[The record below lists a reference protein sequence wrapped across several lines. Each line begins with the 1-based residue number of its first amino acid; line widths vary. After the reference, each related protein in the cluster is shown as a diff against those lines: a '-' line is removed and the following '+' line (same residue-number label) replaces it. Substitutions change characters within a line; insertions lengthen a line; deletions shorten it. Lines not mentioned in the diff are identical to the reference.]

1 MKKFLMVLFVMAV
14 ASSVALAG
22 VRIDW
27 YVGWAGYDHDAG
39 ANPTSGNLLL
49 DSDSAIWQLIYA
61 GADNQIDR
69 IDDPLN
75 PVQDTAAWQANNYL
89 LPASEGGDDVLWGQ
103 RIIPMGGGAATG
115 GTAYDDPTTVWG
127 NDMWVTD
134 GSTTFERLDWT
145 TAGFVY
151 QRVFQGT
158 PQNGSYFFET
168 GLFSFSTAF
177 AAGDG
182 LTAETFLSDGDAPDY
197 DAVSHGLSP
206 QNVVSA
212 VPEPATMG
220 LLGLGALALAI
231 RRRRA

>member
-27 YVGWAGYDHDAG
+27 QTGWAGYDHDAG

-49 DSDSAIWQLIYA
+49 DSASAVWQLIYA

-75 PVQDTAAWQANNYL
+75 PVTDVAAWQANNYL
-89 LPASEGGDDVLWGQ
+89 LPASQGGDDMLWGQ
-103 RIIPMGGGAATG
+103 RIIPMGGGTATG
-115 GTAYDDPTTVWG
+115 GTAYDDPTAAFG
-127 NDMWVTD
+127 NDMWVTT

-151 QRVFQGT
+151 QRVFQGV
-158 PQNGSYFFET
+158 PGSSYFFET
-168 GLFSFSTAF
+168 GLLQLTTTFV
-177 AAGDG
+177 AGDG
-182 LTAETFLSDGDAPDY
+182 LTAQAFLVDGDTPDY
-197 DAVSHGLSP
+197 DSVSHGFSP
-206 QNVVSA
+206 QNEVSA

-220 LLGLGALALAI
+220 LLGLGALVMAI
-231 RRRRA
+231 RRRRS